1 MTGNVSMW
9 YNKVTVFFL
18 YIEHLFY
25 KTGRAVVV
33 ALTVAPIVAAL
44 AAAGLLRN
52 PHG

>member
-33 ALTVAPIVAAL
+33 ALTVAPIVN
-44 AAAGLLRN
+44 G
-52 PHG
+52 